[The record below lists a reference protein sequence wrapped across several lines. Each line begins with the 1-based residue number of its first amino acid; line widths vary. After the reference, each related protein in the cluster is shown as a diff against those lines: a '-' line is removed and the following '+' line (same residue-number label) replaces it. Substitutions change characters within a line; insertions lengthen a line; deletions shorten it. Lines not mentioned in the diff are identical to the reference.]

1 MSRKLLSSLLRTC
14 KTHSTVSQ
22 CHAQTLLQS
31 LLPNVILE
39 TDLLLAYTKL
49 GLISH
54 ARKLFD
60 KMPQRNMH
68 SWNIMIASYT
78 HNSMYFDALT
88 VFEAFKRCGVL
99 PDCYTLPPLFKI
111 AIGIDECSLGWTCHG
126 LVVKLGYEEIV
137 VVNNSVLEFYVKCGT
152 MSQALSVFSNHN
164 APRYENCFYN
174 LCTVVIRPIR
184 VLFELILWLI
194 YPKWNISKNVHV
206 YGLNLNQIH
215 IHFCLYFI
223 PEGVCIYESVFEEHT
238 KIVYVIYLLVVL
250 SLFS

>member
-1 MSRKLLSSLLRTC
+1 
-14 KTHSTVSQ
+14 
-22 CHAQTLLQS
+22 
-31 LLPNVILE
+31 
-39 TDLLLAYTKL
+39 
-49 GLISH
+49 
-54 ARKLFD
+54 
-60 KMPQRNMH
+60 
-68 SWNIMIASYT
+68 MIASYT